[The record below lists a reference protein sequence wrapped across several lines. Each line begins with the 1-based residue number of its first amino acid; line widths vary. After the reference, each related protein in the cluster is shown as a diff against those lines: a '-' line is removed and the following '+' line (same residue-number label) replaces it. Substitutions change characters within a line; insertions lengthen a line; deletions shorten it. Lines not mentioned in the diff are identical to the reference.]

1 MSALKEIAISSI
13 RENKIKQYSF
23 HSTGWGGRNLWAKSC
38 YFMWGFGGCFCVC
51 YVCVAILF
59 GVFLFVFPW
68 KSVPL
73 AVPSE
78 IPCTALHLLF
88 QWIPKGMALPFIFF
102 KVFFSTQ
109 SKHHLPS
116 LIVLFSTGG
125 KRTVE
130 QKTSAKPERMVILF
144 FSFDVFNT
152 PLCFPFLEWVPLQA
166 DMIR

>member
-1 MSALKEIAISSI
+1 MPFQVLG
-13 RENKIKQYSF
+13 RIKLN
-23 HSTGWGGRNLWAKSC
+23 STAFTVQGGEEGTCEQNLVILC
-38 YFMWGFGGCFCVC
+38 GVLVVVF
-51 YVCVAILF
+51 VCVMC
-59 GVFLFVFPW
+59 V
-68 KSVPL
+68 
-73 AVPSE
+73 
-78 IPCTALHLLF
+78 LLF
-88 QWIPKGMALPFIFF
+88 CLGFFCLFSPGSQYLSLCHLKFLVQLSTCFFSEYLRVWHYLLYFF